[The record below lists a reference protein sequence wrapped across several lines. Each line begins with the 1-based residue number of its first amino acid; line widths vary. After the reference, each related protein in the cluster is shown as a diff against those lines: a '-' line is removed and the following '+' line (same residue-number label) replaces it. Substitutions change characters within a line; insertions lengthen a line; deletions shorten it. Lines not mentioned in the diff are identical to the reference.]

1 MLVLLGIAA
10 CHSVATAQTP
20 LGTTLSYQGQLN
32 TGGSPL
38 NGSADFEFRAFD
50 APVGG
55 NLLGTSVA
63 VSNIMVVNGVFTAE
77 VDFGPDVFEGQAVW
91 LEIRVRSP
99 HDPTNVAPYETLSP
113 RQALTAAPAAQT
125 LVPGAVIEGAPEGFL
140 GGVVSVVAT
149 EPGIAVASFVEP
161 GNNAGFFSA
170 TTDLSRSAALVSGQS
185 AVYGTDLNGGFNA
198 YFEQGKSFFGG
209 NVGIGTET
217 PAVALDI
224 MGDMGVSGR
233 VDIDGPIFGFGSLN
247 MVGPIVAAGGLSIA
261 SPISAPV
268 LPIVIDVAAPAFTP
282 SLQIDNSV
290 DGTAAIELSTPFHNW
305 IIGQNRSPG
314 ATSFDAFFI
323 HDADAGL
330 DRMRIP
336 PASGYIEFPHNG
348 LEITGSSLSQPHL
361 LVRAASGST
370 VLSVNNNGLEI
381 TGGAAGEPPLLVQ
394 DASGSRLL
402 LVNYL
407 GQMFAP
413 NLPNIGDERN
423 MQYNDATGVIGFDT
437 SSRRYKENITPL
449 RTDFARI
456 LLAEP
461 YIYTRKGG
469 NANQWEIGYMAEDL
483 EAIGLTPLVEY
494 NGEGLPD
501 GVNYEKSVLFLNEVI
516 KSQQA
521 QIQALE
527 ARLSALEA
535 AEK

>member
-1 MLVLLGIAA
+1 MNMFARMFVLLGISV

-336 PASGYIEFPHNG
+336 PANDGAIEFP
-348 LEITGSSLSQPHL
+348 
-361 LVRAASGST
+361 
-370 VLSVNNNGLEI
+370 NNGLEI
-381 TGGAAGEPPLLVQ
+381 TGGSQGNPPLLVQ
-394 DASGSRLL
+394 DPSGSRLL

-535 AEK
+535 AQK